1 MSEKLAA
8 ADAVLQSAS
17 KKHTSKPEKHN
28 FKYLCLKTKLFDM
41 KTLTLQ
47 IPDTVNEKD
56 VKMQLAAHLY
66 EKGIMSSGQAADLA
80 GISKR
85 EFIETVGR
93 YGVSIFGESIDDLEK
108 IING

>member
-1 MSEKLAA
+1 
-8 ADAVLQSAS
+8 
-17 KKHTSKPEKHN
+17 
-28 FKYLCLKTKLFDM
+28 M

-47 IPDTVNEKD
+47 LPDNVDEKD

-66 EKGIMSSGQAADLA
+66 DKGIMSSGQAADLV

-85 EFIETVGR
+85 EFIETVGQ
-93 YGVSIFGESIDDLEK
+93 YGVSIFGESIDDLEQ

>member
-1 MSEKLAA
+1 
-8 ADAVLQSAS
+8 
-17 KKHTSKPEKHN
+17 
-28 FKYLCLKTKLFDM
+28 M

-47 IPDTVNEKD
+47 LPDNVDEKD

-66 EKGIMSSGQAADLA
+66 DKGIMSSGQAANLV

-85 EFIETVGR
+85 EFIETVGQ
-93 YGVSIFGESIDDLEK
+93 YGVSIFGESIDDIEK

>member
-1 MSEKLAA
+1 
-8 ADAVLQSAS
+8 
-17 KKHTSKPEKHN
+17 
-28 FKYLCLKTKLFDM
+28 M

-47 IPDTVNEKD
+47 LPDNVDEKV

-66 EKGIMSSGQAADLA
+66 DKGIMSSGQAADLV

-85 EFIETVGR
+85 EFIETVGQ

>member
-1 MSEKLAA
+1 
-8 ADAVLQSAS
+8 
-17 KKHTSKPEKHN
+17 
-28 FKYLCLKTKLFDM
+28 M
-41 KTLTLQ
+41 KTLTLK
-47 IPDTVNEKD
+47 IPDTVDEKD

-66 EKGIMSSGQAADLA
+66 DKGIMSSGQAADLV